1 MKTQSNIIILL
12 FLAVFINPAELFA
25 DAVTDLA
32 DMQKRWATVNY
43 TKNSKTNRK
52 IFKQLIKDSIK
63 LAELYTDSAEINV
76 WTGIINSS
84 YAGVA
89 SGLSGLSYA
98 KDAKVYF
105 EKAIKINGDVLSG
118 SAYTSLGILYSKV
131 PGWPIGFGDED
142 KALEL
147 LQKGLAIN
155 PDGID
160 SNYFYADYLYEQKQ
174 YKEARTFLEKAL
186 QAPVRPTRPNADKGR
201 KEDIKKLLAEIVDEL
216 D

>member
-1 MKTQSNIIILL
+1 MKIQSTFIILL
-12 FLAVFINPAELFA
+12 FLTGLVNPVDLLA
-25 DAVTDLA
+25 DAATDLT

-43 TKNSKTNRK
+43 TKNSKANRK
-52 IFKQLIKDSIK
+52 IFKQLVKDSIK
-63 LAELYTDSAEINV
+63 LSEQYTESAEIIV

-105 EKAIKINGDVLSG
+105 EKAIKINGDVLNG
-118 SAYTSLGILYSKV
+118 SAYTSLGTLYSKV
-131 PGWPIGFGDED
+131 PGWPLGFGDED
-142 KALEL
+142 KALVL

-160 SNYFYADYLYEQKQ
+160 SNYFYADYLYEQKK
-174 YKEARTFLEKAL
+174 YLEAKTFLEKAL
-186 QAPVRPTRPNADKGR
+186 QAPARPERPNADKGR
-201 KEDIKKLLAEIVDEL
+201 REDIQKLLAEIVDEL